1 MEQFVNFNLPTYLA
15 ILVSACYVLGYFLA
29 ESQVQDRFIPGMVLI
44 FTITFATLL
53 TIINENYMFELK
65 TWTYGILYGILS
77 WGTSIGINQTIKQL
91 SKKE

>member
-15 ILVSACYVLGYFLA
+15 ILVSACYVLGYFLK
-29 ESQVQDRFIPGMVLI
+29 ESQVKDKFIPVILLI
-44 FTITFATLL
+44 FAITFATLL

-65 TWTYGILYGILS
+65 TWTYGVLYGILS

-91 SKKE
+91 NKQE